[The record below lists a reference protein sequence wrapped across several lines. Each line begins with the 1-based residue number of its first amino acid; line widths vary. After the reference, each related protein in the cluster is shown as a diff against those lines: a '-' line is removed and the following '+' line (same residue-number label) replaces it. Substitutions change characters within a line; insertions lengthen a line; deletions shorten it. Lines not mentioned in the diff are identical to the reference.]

1 MAPALPHGEGD
12 PVRGN
17 RRIGLERLRIALVAP
32 AIYGLIVSSGVMA
45 SAGPGL
51 PLLQVA
57 VAVLVT
63 VFVYWV
69 AEQYA
74 AVLAA
79 RLAGRASSARQIR
92 ASLREGWPMVEA
104 SYAPLLVLLLAWLF
118 GASRAVAV
126 LSALAFTTVLLFAF
140 GWMAGRRGGLS
151 GLRLLASA
159 LVGGGLGL
167 VMIVLK
173 VALH

>member
-1 MAPALPHGEGD
+1 M
-12 PVRGN
+12 RGKS
-17 RRIGLERLRIALVAP
+17 RTGLERLKIALVAP

-45 SAGPGL
+45 SAGPGV
-51 PLLQVA
+51 PLLGVA

-74 AVLAA
+74 ATLAA
-79 RLAGRASSARQIR
+79 RLAGRARTGREVR

-104 SYAPLLVLLLAWLF
+104 SYAPLLVLLLAWLL
-118 GASRAVAV
+118 GASRTVAI
-126 LSALAFTTVLLFAF
+126 LSALIFTTLLLFGF
-140 GWMAGRRGGLS
+140 GWMAGRRSGLS
-151 GLRLLASA
+151 GLGLLASA
-159 LVGGGLGL
+159 LAGGGLGV

-173 VALH
+173 VSLH

>member
-1 MAPALPHGEGD
+1 VVPA
-12 PVRGN
+12 N
-17 RRIGLERLRIALVAP
+17 RWTGLKRLRIALVAP

-45 SAGPGL
+45 SAGPGV
-51 PLLQVA
+51 PLLGVA

-63 VFVYWV
+63 VLVYWV

-74 AVLAA
+74 AVLAG
-79 RLAGRASSARQIR
+79 RLAGHATSGRQLR

-104 SYAPLLVLLLAWLF
+104 SYAPLLVLLLAWLL
-118 GASRAVAV
+118 GASRTVAILCA
-126 LSALAFTTVLLFAF
+126 LSFTTLLLFAF
-140 GWMAGRRGGLS
+140 GWMAGRRSGLS
-151 GLRLLASA
+151 GMGLLVSA

>member
-1 MAPALPHGEGD
+1 
-12 PVRGN
+12 VRGN
-17 RRIGLERLRIALVAP
+17 RRTGLERLRIALVAP

-45 SAGPGL
+45 SAGPGV
-51 PLLQVA
+51 PLLGVA
-57 VAVLVT
+57 IAVLVT
-63 VFVYWV
+63 VLVYWV

-79 RLAGRASSARQIR
+79 RLAGRATTARQLG

-104 SYAPLLVLLLAWLF
+104 SYAPLLVLLLAWLL
-118 GASRAVAV
+118 GASRTIAV
-126 LSALAFTTVLLFAF
+126 LSALIFTTVLLFGF
-140 GWMAGRRGGLS
+140 GWMAGRRSGLS
-151 GLRLLASA
+151 GPGLLASA

-173 VALH
+173 VSLH